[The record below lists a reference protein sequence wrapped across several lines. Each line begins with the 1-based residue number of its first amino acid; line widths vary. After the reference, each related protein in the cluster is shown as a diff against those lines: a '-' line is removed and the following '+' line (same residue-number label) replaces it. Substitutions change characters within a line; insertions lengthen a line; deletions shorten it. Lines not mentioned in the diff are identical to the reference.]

1 MKKTFVPLAAT
12 ILFFVL
18 LVSIPQKG
26 KAQSGILAVLDS
38 ATLENQLDYV
48 HSNTRVYNNFRAIR
62 DDVFLKMKQNAID
75 TLAKEKLQVAQLN
88 SRLAERNF
96 QIETLNTDL
105 NRTKNERDEAI
116 KNKNSLSFLGISMNK
131 ALYNSVMWFIV
142 LGLAAFAIIMLVLF
156 KRSHAVTSQT
166 KSELETSQSEFN
178 EYRKSAREKYEKLVV
193 SHHHEIMKL
202 KNS

>member
-18 LVSIPQKG
+18 LVSIPQKS

-116 KNKNSLSFLGISMNK
+116 KNKNALSFLGISMNK